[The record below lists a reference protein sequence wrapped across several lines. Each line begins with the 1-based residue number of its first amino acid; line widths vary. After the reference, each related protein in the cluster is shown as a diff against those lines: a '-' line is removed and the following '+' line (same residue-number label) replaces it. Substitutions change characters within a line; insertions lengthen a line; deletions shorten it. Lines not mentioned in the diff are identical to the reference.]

1 MIKQENEKAQIFI
14 NSKPS
19 DKILFA
25 MDLDVRM
32 AVEELAKDLNLPQ
45 EKVLLD
51 FMESNTAKMIYDD
64 STKLW
69 WDGPSVAAE
78 QYKQEKKLSLSRKI
92 LSS

>member
-1 MIKQENEKAQIFI
+1 MNKQENEKAQIFI

-51 FMESNTAKMIYDD
+51 FLKSNTAKMIYND

-69 WDGPSVAAE
+69 WGGPSVAAE
-78 QYKQEKKLSLSRKI
+78 AYKQEKKLSLIERN
-92 LSS
+92 

>member
-1 MIKQENEKAQIFI
+1 MNKQKNENAQIFI

-51 FMESNTAKMIYDD
+51 FLKSNTAKMIYND

-69 WDGPSVAAE
+69 WGGPSVAAE
-78 QYKQEKKLSLSRKI
+78 AYKQEKKLSLIERN
-92 LSS
+92 